1 MAKKSAV
8 RPRKVKIKD
17 TEYQFVPQ
25 ENLHCFIKRKPRNK
39 TQKVTKRQKL
49 YGMIDYNKQVI
60 QLESLQPTKEMVDTI
75 IHEIFHGI
83 IKEYEIPLD
92 GRKEERFVRDLA
104 TGITEVLH
112 DNPKLMAWIKERLE
126 TTKK

>member
-1 MAKKSAV
+1 MSKKIV

-17 TEYQFVPQ
+17 TDYKLASQDD
-25 ENLHCFIKRKPRNK
+25 LHCFIKRKVRN
-39 TQKVTKRQKL
+39 QKASIKKRQKL
-49 YGMIDYNKQVI
+49 YGQIDYNKQLI
-60 QLESLQPTKEMVDTI
+60 QLEALQPTKEMVDTI

-104 TGITEVLH
+104 TGITDVLQN
-112 DNPKLMAWIKERLE
+112 NPKLTAWIKKRLE
-126 TTKK
+126 NTEN

>member
-1 MAKKSAV
+1 MAKKIV

-17 TEYQFVPQ
+17 TDYHFTPQ
-25 ENLHCFIKRKPRNK
+25 EDLHCFVKRKVRNK
-39 TQKVTKRQKL
+39 KTRTTRRQKL
-49 YGMIDYNKQVI
+49 YGLIDYNKQI
-60 QLESLQPTKEMVDTI
+60 IALEALQPTKEMVDTI

-104 TGITEVLH
+104 TGITDVLQN
-112 DNPKLMAWIKERLE
+112 NPKLTAWIKKRLE
-126 TTKK
+126 DSQS